1 VVFMDNVDLFVGL
14 VRRRLAF
21 RIIVLLTKHR
31 EMLTS
36 EFTILLD
43 HRYSEEAIK
52 RALTYLLKH
61 GLVKKI
67 RRGHSRIIML
77 NTENDFMKKLVGFVN
92 LLHEKNLW
100 DVFEK
105 SLLGT
110 KSRIKAIM
118 ALMSGPMVK
127 TELVKATRVQGG
139 VSADFMLKPLLRNG
153 MVIEHRG
160 RRRVEYELNK
170 NHPLTIILTEFLREI
185 GVVNNNN
192 RNNGNKDMY
201 HILAKEFVDYVIEHW
216 DDYVV
221 NPYRRDVI
229 KLTGVIIRSIATK
242 IAEKKG
248 WKVTYPG
255 WLVDFIIEEFRRR
268 RFCVIVKKLGQRPNI
283 TKVKLYV
290 GKKCDEVVN
299 NGD

>member
-1 VVFMDNVDLFVGL
+1 MDNVDLFVGL

-36 EFTILLD
+36 EFAIMLD

-61 GLVKKI
+61 GLVKKM

-77 NTENDFMKKLVGFVN
+77 NTENDFAKKLVGFVN

-105 SLLGT
+105 SFLGT
-110 KSRIKAIM
+110 KSRIKAII
-118 ALMSGPMVK
+118 ALMNGPMVK

-139 VSADFMLKPLLRNG
+139 VSASFMLRPLISHGL
-153 MVIEHRG
+153 VIEHKG

-170 NHPLTIILTEFLREI
+170 DHPLNQVLMEFLREI
-185 GVVNNNN
+185 GVDGRDNGNNN
-192 RNNGNKDMY
+192 REIYNKV
-201 HILAKEFVDYVIEHW
+201 AEEVVNYVIENW
-216 DDYVV
+216 DDYVI

-229 KLTGVIIRSIATK
+229 KLTGPVIRTIVIRIV
-242 IAEKKG
+242 EKKG
-248 WKVTYPG
+248 WKIPYVG
-255 WLVDFIIEEFRRR
+255 WLIDFFIEKFKKRG
-268 RFCVIVKKLGQRPNI
+268 FCVMVKKNGRKPNI
-283 TKVKLYV
+283 TKVKVYV
-290 GKKCDEVVN
+290 SRICGDGNDE
-299 NGD
+299 

>member
-1 VVFMDNVDLFVGL
+1 MANLDSVNLFIEL
-14 VRRRLAF
+14 TKRKLAF
-21 RIIVLLTKHR
+21 KIVVLLSKHR
-31 EMLTS
+31 ELLTS
-36 EFTILLD
+36 EFIIMLD

-61 GLVKKI
+61 GLVRKI

-77 NTENDFMKKLVGFVN
+77 NTENDFVKKLVGFVN

-105 SLLGT
+105 ILGT
-110 KSRIKAIM
+110 KSRIKAII
-118 ALMSGPMVK
+118 ALMNGPMVK
-127 TELVKATRVQGG
+127 TELVKATGVQGG
-139 VSADFMLKPLLRNG
+139 VSASFMLRPLLSHG
-153 MVIEHRG
+153 LVIEHRG

-170 NHPLTIILTEFLREI
+170 NHPLNQALTEFLREI
-185 GVVNNNN
+185 GVDGNCNNN

-201 HILAKEFVDYVIEHW
+201 HMLAREFVDYIIEHW

-221 NPYRRDVI
+221 NPYRRNVI

-248 WKVTYPG
+248 WKITYPG
-255 WLVDFIIEEFRRR
+255 WLVDFIIEEFKKR
-268 RFCVIVKKLGQRPNI
+268 RFCIMVKKNGRKPNV

-290 GKKCDEVVN
+290 SKCDSGEQW
-299 NGD
+299 

>member
-1 VVFMDNVDLFVGL
+1 L
-14 VRRRLAF
+14 
-21 RIIVLLTKHR
+21 
-31 EMLTS
+31 
-36 EFTILLD
+36 
-43 HRYSEEAIK
+43 
-52 RALTYLLKH
+52 
-61 GLVKKI
+61 
-67 RRGHSRIIML
+67 
-77 NTENDFMKKLVGFVN
+77 KKLVGFVN

-105 SLLGT
+105 SFLGT

-153 MVIEHRG
+153 IVIEHKG

-185 GVVNNNN
+185 GVVNNN

-201 HILAKEFVDYVIEHW
+201 HILAKEVVDYVIEHW
-216 DDYVV
+216 DEFIV
-221 NPYRRDVI
+221 NPYRRNVI

-248 WKVTYPG
+248 WKIAYIG

-268 RFCVIVKKLGQRPNI
+268 GFCVMVKKNGQRPNI
-283 TKVKLYV
+283 VKVKVYV
-290 GKKCDEVVN
+290 YRSCDGGEQV
-299 NGD
+299 

>member
-1 VVFMDNVDLFVGL
+1 MDNVDLFVGL

-36 EFTILLD
+36 EFAIMLD

-61 GLVKKI
+61 GLVKKM

-77 NTENDFMKKLVGFVN
+77 NTENDFVKKLVGFVN

-105 SLLGT
+105 ILGT
-110 KSRIKAIM
+110 KSRIKAII
-118 ALMSGPMVK
+118 ALMNGPMVK

-139 VSADFMLKPLLRNG
+139 VSASFMLRPLLSHG
-153 MVIEHRG
+153 LVIEHRG
-160 RRRVEYELNK
+160 RRRIEYELNWD
-170 NHPLTIILTEFLREI
+170 HPLTTILTEFLREI
-185 GVVNNNN
+185 GVVNNN

-201 HILAKEFVDYVIEHW
+201 HILAKEVVDYVINHW
-216 DDYVV
+216 GDFVV
-221 NPYRRDVI
+221 NIHRKDVI

-248 WKVTYPG
+248 WKIAYIG
-255 WLVDFIIEEFRRR
+255 WLVDFIIEEFKKRG
-268 RFCVIVKKLGQRPNI
+268 FCVMVKKNGQRPNI
-283 TKVKLYV
+283 VKVKVYV
-290 GKKCDEVVN
+290 YRSC
-299 NGD
+299 NGEQ